1 MSENTGAHLPRM
13 MRNAYSLTEVK
24 SVVDQ
29 SILLMVHVSGSLHTA
44 ILHFPFTLCMC
55 DVFLHLSCL
64 PPTFPPLKL
73 HLKHFFEVFIRVK
86 YIFLWFCYS
95 NMQRHWFQLLL
106 PMSVVRTTF
115 KNFSWASFLLYQ
127 YTCKV

>member
-64 PPTFPPLKL
+64 PPTFPSLKL
-73 HLKHFFEVFIRVK
+73 HLKHFFRSFHTCQIHFPLVLLFK
-86 YIFLWFCYS
+86 YAKTLVS
-95 NMQRHWFQLLL
+95 G
-106 PMSVVRTTF
+106 VTTHVSRSY
-115 KNFSWASFLLYQ
+115 NF
-127 YTCKV
+127 